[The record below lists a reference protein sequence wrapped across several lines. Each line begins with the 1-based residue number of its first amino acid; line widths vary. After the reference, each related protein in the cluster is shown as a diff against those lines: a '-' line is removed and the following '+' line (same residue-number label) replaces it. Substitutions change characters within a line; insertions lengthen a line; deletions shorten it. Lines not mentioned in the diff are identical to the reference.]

1 MPAYMTD
8 LHKYV
13 RMRTE
18 SKAALSFAKSG
29 RLRRDPILSDR
40 EWVASILH
48 GVEGAGVEGAA
59 ASGQPAEAGAAVEGA
74 AVEGAA
80 ASGQPAEAGAAV
92 DGAAVDGAAVEGARG
107 KRYTRMSTRATR
119 GADK

>member
-48 GVEGAGVEGAA
+48 GVEGASVEGAA
-59 ASGQPAEAGAAVEGA
+59 ASGQPAEAGAAVE
-74 AVEGAA
+74 
-80 ASGQPAEAGAAV
+80 
-92 DGAAVDGAAVEGARG
+92 GAAVDGAAVEGARG